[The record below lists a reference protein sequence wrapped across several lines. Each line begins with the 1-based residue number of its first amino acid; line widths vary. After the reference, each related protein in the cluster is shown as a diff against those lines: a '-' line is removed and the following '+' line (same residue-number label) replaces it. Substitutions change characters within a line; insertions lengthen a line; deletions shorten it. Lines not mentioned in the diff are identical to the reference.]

1 MFAIDQV
8 QPTADELAKE
18 TCGYLLDSGTL
29 PRSAVPAYGRGKILR
44 KAVSTMLHMLVG
56 CPMSDAQLYL
66 RILHGRITWQRSY
79 TIAQCTRH
87 SDAWAALPATSR
99 SIMQVQDIVRL

>member
-1 MFAIDQV
+1 MSSAGFNFA
-8 QPTADELAKE
+8 P
-18 TCGYLLDSGTL
+18 
-29 PRSAVPAYGRGKILR
+29 GRGPR
-44 KAVSTMLHMLVG
+44 QDAELHMLVG

-87 SDAWAALPATSR
+87 PDAWAALPATSR
-99 SIMQVQDIVRL
+99 SIMQVQDTARL

>member
-1 MFAIDQV
+1 M
-8 QPTADELAKE
+8 QPTAGELAQE
-18 TCGYLLDSGTL
+18 ACEYLLDSGTL
-29 PRSAVPAYGRGKILR
+29 LRSAVPAYGRGKILR

-87 SDAWAALPATSR
+87 SDAWTALPATSR
-99 SIMQVQDIVRL
+99 NIMQVQDIVRL